1 MPVIVCP
8 TCHAQIE
15 VEEGTN
21 LTHCKFCRMP
31 LNVVPQV
38 AQPPR
43 PKPGELEQ
51 MFNNIAAKNDDRA
64 FIAFLDNL
72 KAEDVKDV
80 DKFYPAILAA
90 MNRRTALCVGRL
102 LTRLYAGGLLAR
114 FVDRREAYETRLM
127 EIDPFVYDYTQPR
140 DVFIAHASVDFEQ
153 SEALVEAL
161 EREGFSCFI
170 DSRNIKKG
178 KGSREDYRADL
189 YTAIKN
195 CTIFLFVSSE
205 ASRRAECYACANE
218 LQYVWESDVKNAP
231 PCFGNV
237 DYRDIPSEYKKQR
250 VQFVLDTRD
259 IDANRKVGSFF
270 DHCQRCLSIEDA
282 VERVKA
288 LREASRNECRRSVIE
303 AIGD

>member
-8 TCHAQIE
+8 TCNGKIE
-15 VEEGTN
+15 VEEGATISR
-21 LTHCKFCRMP
+21 CVFCRSPIRMAA
-31 LNVVPQV
+31 QA
-38 AQPPR
+38 AQPQGPR
-43 PKPGELEQ
+43 PGEIYQ
-51 MFNNIAAKNDDRA
+51 K
-64 FIAFLDNL
+64 FIDALATQEDKVMVSFLNSLTKENL
-72 KAEDVKDV
+72 KDV
-80 DKFYPAILAA
+80 DAFFSEILGA
-90 MNRRTALCVGRL
+90 MNRRTALAVGRV
-102 LTRLYAGGLLAR
+102 LTRLYAGGVLAE
-114 FVDRREAYETRLM
+114 FVKRRNEYEDRLI

-140 DVFIAHASVDFEQ
+140 DVFIAHASADFET

-218 LQYVWESDVKNAP
+218 LQYVWEEDVRQAP
-231 PCFGNV
+231 ISLRNI
-237 DYRDIPSEYKKQR
+237 DYRDIPNEFKKQR
-250 VQFVLDTRD
+250 VQLVLDTHD
-259 IDANRKVGSFF
+259 IDANRKVGAFF

-282 VERVKA
+282 VERVRS
-288 LREASRNECRRSVIE
+288 LREASRNELRRSVVS
-303 AIGD
+303 D

>member
-1 MPVIVCP
+1 MPIIVCP
-8 TCHAQIE
+8 TCAGKNE
-15 VEEGTN
+15 VDEGVTIS
-21 LTHCKFCRMP
+21 TCRFCRSP
-31 LNVVPQV
+31 IKAAVQ
-38 AQPPR
+38 AAEPPKPR
-43 PKPGELEQ
+43 PGELHQ
-51 MFNNIAAKNDDRA
+51 KYLDA
-64 FIAFLDNL
+64 FAQGDKAVIAFLNELTKDNL
-72 KAEDVKDV
+72 RDV
-80 DKFYPAILAA
+80 DAFFADLLKD
-90 MNRRTALCVGRL
+90 MNRRTALAVGRV
-102 LTRLYAGGLLAR
+102 LTRLYAGGVLSE
-114 FVDRREAYETRLM
+114 FVQRREEYENRLM

-140 DVFIAHASVDFEQ
+140 DVFIAHASADFEV

-161 EREGFSCFI
+161 EREGYSCFI

-205 ASRRAECYACANE
+205 TSRRAECYACANE
-218 LQYVWESDVKNAP
+218 LQFVWEEDVRNAP
-231 PCFGNV
+231 TMLHNV

-250 VQFVLDTRD
+250 VQFVVDTRD

-288 LREASRNECRRSVIE
+288 LREASRNECRKSVVGE
-303 AIGD
+303 